1 MKMVKNEEIEFSL
14 GPSKIKFKV
23 PEDGE
28 CEKQDEN
35 EVIITLASLPN
46 CKIHFDIVSY
56 DLKLGQYYWKDL
68 GFPKLRKDIRS
79 KFGFDPNDKFKNKIF
94 PQPQGGN
101 DIGWYRLWW
110 RDSEGNGM
118 DVWLNKLD
126 DRMFRVMASE
136 LKDEEVGHGDE
147 EKEES
152 LHIRSI
158 IVSINESINEGGM
171 RL

>member
-14 GPSKIKFKV
+14 GPCVVKFKV

-28 CEKQDEN
+28 CERKDEN

-68 GFPKLRKDIRS
+68 GFPKLRKDIGS
-79 KFGFDPNDKFKNKIF
+79 KFGFDPNDKFKNEIF
-94 PQPQGGN
+94 PQPQRGN

-110 RDSEGNGM
+110 RDSEGIGI
-118 DVWLNKLD
+118 DIWLYELVGYGL
-126 DRMFRVMASE
+126 MFRVMAGE

-152 LHIRSI
+152 LHIRHI
-158 IVSINESINEGGM
+158 IERIKEGGIS
-171 RL
+171 L